1 MFGGYQGTALNQ
13 LLVVMDGMDEPPA
26 VRKFFTNR
34 VNNFLDAMFVVPSSI
49 GDVPLRLPPPRPRP
63 EQVYFIGACNVPIE
77 VLDPALTRAGRMG
90 RHIWFRTPTKDD
102 RVDIFDLYLAKVD
115 HEPDLDTPRRRDE
128 LARITSGYSPAMIE
142 QCCSMALT
150 IAHAEGRRQF
160 GWPDLVEAM
169 TTVETG
175 TAQNIEYIAEE
186 TRAVA
191 IHEAGHAAA
200 GHVFLEKDM
209 LSTRLS
215 IRKRGGSLG
224 HYQSMEKDERFSH
237 FRSQVM
243 GMLIMTLGA
252 MAAEHVFYGENSQ
265 GVSGDVHSATA
276 TAAAMVGMWAMGPDP
291 VHINGTLAG
300 DPDATE
306 KVLAHLD
313 QIGSAIMNRAGSGS
327 PMVQDPVGAI
337 LGDRDKRR
345 AAAQL
350 LGQAYVTA
358 YALMATNKAAI
369 ERIADTLVDRKE
381 MHGDEVVELL
391 SSVGLKRPELDL
403 MDDKTWPTV

>member
-1 MFGGYQGTALNQ
+1 
-13 LLVVMDGMDEPPA
+13 
-26 VRKFFTNR
+26 
-34 VNNFLDAMFVVPSSI
+34 
-49 GDVPLRLPPPRPRP
+49 
-63 EQVYFIGACNVPIE
+63 
-77 VLDPALTRAGRMG
+77 MG

-102 RVDIFDLYLAKVD
+102 RVDIFDLYLAKVA

-150 IAHAEGRRQF
+150 IAHAEGRRTF
-160 GWPDLVEAM
+160 GWGDLVEAM

-200 GHVFLEKDM
+200 GHVYLEKDM

-237 FRSQVM
+237 FRHQVM
-243 GMLIMTLGA
+243 GSLIMTLGA
-252 MAAEHVFYGENSQ
+252 MASEHVFYGENSQ
-265 GVSGDVHSATA
+265 GVSGDVAAATA

-291 VHINGTLAG
+291 VHINGALDEAEESERV
-300 DPDATE
+300 TE
-306 KVLAHLD
+306 RLER
-313 QIGSAIMNRAGSGS
+313 IGAAIMNRSSASG
-327 PMVQDPVGAI
+327 PMMPDPLASI
-337 LGDRDKRR
+337 LGDREKHR
-345 AAAQL
+345 AAARV

-358 YALMATNKAAI
+358 YALMASNREAI
-369 ERIADTLVDRKE
+369 ERIADTLVERKE

-391 SSVGLKRPELDL
+391 SGVGLERPKIDL
-403 MDDKTWPTV
+403 MDEKTWPTV